1 MERSSKLVREKF
13 WETLLAAL
21 GMAGSIAI
29 ASIVDRI
36 MVGIFLGSHAL
47 AALSLNSPVICVI
60 NMIFDLFV
68 FGGNTLAVNLK
79 AKRDQTGANR
89 EFTIAIVL
97 STVLMSVIVAVGI
110 IFRGQIAGVL
120 CSSNA

>member
-36 MVGIFLGSHAL
+36 MVGAFLGSHAL

-68 FGGNTLAVNLK
+68 FGGNTLAVRLG
-79 AKRDQTGANR
+79 RTG
-89 EFTIAIVL
+89 
-97 STVLMSVIVAVGI
+97 
-110 IFRGQIAGVL
+110 
-120 CSSNA
+120 SSRLPSC